1 MLAAH
6 VEEEQLD
13 KAKRVIER
21 TLRNQIV
28 KAVPTEFDVELRG
41 IDAFGDKIVY
51 AEVDKG
57 EDHLR
62 LINEK
67 LLDAFEEVGFCSD
80 APRVLAEASGR
91 SESAVALLASCCG
104 GSPARPGC
112 RPPFTPPSGPAEPL
126 T

>member
-1 MLAAH
+1 MEKAHITVLAAH

-21 TLRNQIV
+21 VLRNQIV

-41 IDAFGDKIVY
+41 IEAFGDKIVY

-67 LLDAFEEVGFCSD
+67 LLIKTPDNILGIVDAEHEE
-80 APRVLAEASGR
+80 L
-91 SESAVALLASCCG
+91 SEQ
-104 GSPARPGC
+104 
-112 RPPFTPPSGPAEPL
+112 
-126 T
+126 

>member
-1 MLAAH
+1 MEKAHITVLAAH

-21 TLRNQIV
+21 VLRNQIV

-67 LLDAFEEVGFCSD
+67 LLDAFEEAGFSCD
-80 APRVLAEASGR
+80 AR
-91 SESAVALLASCCG
+91 
-104 GSPARPGC
+104 
-112 RPPFTPPSGPAEPL
+112 FTPHVTLMKVSGGGDKCFL
-126 T
+126 LVISN